1 MALYSF
7 RAYMFYDARPS
18 DDWST
23 TLEYS
28 IPIDIEAGEIELA
41 AMNMAEGLSEMLL
54 DNVVIDRV
62 VVSTW
67 EPDSEPYDP
76 ENLRVIPIGIN
87 GQNSFAFTTPADDDL
102 VVFIRKAVT
111 IGRTGKMQIRG
122 CFTVSALET
131 DSGSWTFTTLAQSE
145 METDAAA
152 AWALF
157 SSDQPPVLI
166 GVVLLDTI
174 YPAVAEGTK
183 QVPVKVYSDV
193 PSVRAVTDLVVV
205 GPNERQ
211 DTQ

>member
-1 MALYSF
+1 MLLSF
-7 RAYMFYDARPS
+7 RAYMFYDSRPS

-28 IPIDIEAGEIELA
+28 IDADISSGIVEAAALA
-41 AMNMAEGLSEMLL
+41 FADGLSEMLL
-54 DNVVIDRV
+54 NNVIIDRV

-76 ENLRVIPIGIN
+76 DSLRVVPVGIN
-87 GQNSFAFTTPADDDL
+87 GQNAFAFTTPADDDL
-102 VVFIRKAVT
+102 VVFIRKSVVT
-111 IGRTGKMQIRG
+111 GRTGKMQLRG

-131 DSGSWTFTTLAQSE
+131 ESGSWTFTALAQTE
-145 METDAAA
+145 METDTAA
-152 AWALF
+152 AWDLWAGT
-157 SSDQPPVLI
+157 DPPVLI

-183 QVPVKVYSDV
+183 QIPVKVYTDI
-193 PSVRAVTDLVVV
+193 PSVRQVNGLVVV